1 MIVKDSSANKCGVI
15 CSSLE
20 IIAGML
26 LTEEEFLLIKTQ
38 YVEEVLVL
46 LRRLAKIEAIS
57 LFNEHGRQTEKTLP
71 EISVMMSKEIIR
83 VADVIND
90 AFDRWSPEEQQLA
103 NDFILHFL
111 PKSLVERVG
120 DRLIENIP
128 HVYRRQL
135 VAAILSSR
143 VAYREGCQNI
153 REMSEGGLESLVRN
167 QLHYEA
173 QVRTMIGQVEEAGLE
188 DCETIIAILEHS
200 GARTQRE
207 LKL

>member
-1 MIVKDSSANKCGVI
+1 M
-15 CSSLE
+15 
-20 IIAGML
+20 
-26 LTEEEFLLIKTQ
+26 
-38 YVEEVLVL
+38 
-46 LRRLAKIEAIS
+46 
-57 LFNEHGRQTEKTLP
+57 
-71 EISVMMSKEIIR
+71 
-83 VADVIND
+83 
-90 AFDRWSPEEQQLA
+90 
-103 NDFILHFL
+103 
-111 PKSLVERVG
+111 G